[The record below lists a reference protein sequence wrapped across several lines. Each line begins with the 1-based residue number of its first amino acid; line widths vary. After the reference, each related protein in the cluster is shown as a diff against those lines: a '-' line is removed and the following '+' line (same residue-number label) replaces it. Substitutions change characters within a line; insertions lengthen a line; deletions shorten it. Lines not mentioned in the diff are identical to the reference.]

1 MPSLAWNHTE
11 FVQGGKGFAKRRVF
25 YPRRSSEG
33 FKKTMPHEIW
43 ETLTPHA
50 QKLCEFVKAG
60 KGVWPA
66 GAGVMHPL
74 ANKRAEAAEASDSV
88 L

>member
-1 MPSLAWNHTE
+1 
-11 FVQGGKGFAKRRVF
+11 
-25 YPRRSSEG
+25 
-33 FKKTMPHEIW
+33 MPHEIW

-74 ANKRAEAAEASDSV
+74 ANKRAEAAEASESV